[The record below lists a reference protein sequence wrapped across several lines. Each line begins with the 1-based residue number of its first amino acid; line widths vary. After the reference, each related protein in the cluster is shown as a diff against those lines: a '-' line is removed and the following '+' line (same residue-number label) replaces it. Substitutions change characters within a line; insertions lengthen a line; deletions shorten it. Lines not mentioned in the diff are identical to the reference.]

1 MQPYLSVVNGVF
13 KDHGLE
19 TVALG
24 DLVAKVESEQLHKSR
39 LMTHMYAY
47 TYHHPTPSKPSAWPK
62 PYNSSSKRQQ
72 RVLRYTLPQH
82 ANMYGVFVR
91 VRQL

>member
-1 MQPYLSVVNGVF
+1 MQPYLFVVNGFF
-13 KDHGLE
+13 KDHGHD

-24 DLVAKVESEQLHKSR
+24 DLVAEVEKEQLHKSR

-47 TYHHPTPSKPSAWPK
+47 TNHHPTPSMPSAWPK
-62 PYNSSSKRQQ
+62 PCNSSSKRQK

-82 ANMYGVFVR
+82 ANIYDFFVR
-91 VRQL
+91 V